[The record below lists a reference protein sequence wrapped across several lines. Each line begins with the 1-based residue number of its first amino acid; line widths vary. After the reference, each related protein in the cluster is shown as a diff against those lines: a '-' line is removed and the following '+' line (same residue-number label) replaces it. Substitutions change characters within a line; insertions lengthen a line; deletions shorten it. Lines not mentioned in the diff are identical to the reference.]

1 MKRLFAGKEILI
13 KIIIDVSIYIF
24 IALLFRILHENT
36 PSADCLDSPL
46 RSLICGRG
54 RGVPRCE
61 RSEQWGFRR
70 GKGVWGL
77 ARFIAPEGWETP
89 KGGAAAQNV
98 AGGNTSILNSPFSI
112 LN

>member
-36 PSADCLDSPL
+36 PSADCLGSPL

-54 RGVPRCE
+54 
-61 RSEQWGFRR
+61 
-70 GKGVWGL
+70 KGVWGL
-77 ARFIAPEGWETP
+77 ARYAPEGWVTP
-89 KGGAAAQNV
+89 IKTSKSKN
-98 AGGNTSILNSPFSI
+98 AGKFQKNCKKRA
-112 LN
+112 